1 MQNRRANAIK
11 VDSRELERERRASLV
26 AFQIDGA
33 LLESTADEPVG
44 CFGHCRSLTSFLE
57 SGLTVGTKVKPD
69 SRKDMFKQAAG
80 TLQWLYQER
89 LPQSVNAENYD
100 DLRNFDFPQ
109 FGG

>member
-1 MQNRRANAIK
+1 MNRRVFSLI
-11 VDSRELERERRASLV
+11 SASLTV
-26 AFQIDGA
+26 VFGCTSILGGQSDYGLQGSRKTA
-33 LLESTADEPVG
+33 LVDAVFRGD
-44 CFGHCRSLTSFLE
+44 LTSFLE

>member
-1 MQNRRANAIK
+1 
-11 VDSRELERERRASLV
+11 VW
-26 AFQIDGA
+26 
-33 LLESTADEPVG
+33 
-44 CFGHCRSLTSFLE
+44 
-57 SGLTVGTKVKPD
+57 
-69 SRKDMFKQAAG
+69 FKQAAG

>member
-1 MQNRRANAIK
+1 MTDDLSNCNNFNAGC
-11 VDSRELERERRASLV
+11 DFR
-26 AFQIDGA
+26 DGQ
-33 LLESTADEPVG
+33 
-44 CFGHCRSLTSFLE
+44 R
-57 SGLTVGTKVKPD
+57 
-69 SRKDMFKQAAG
+69 FKQAAG